1 MRKSDPVTVD
11 IVDLHA
17 DGYGVTGDPHLVV
30 FGALPGETVMAR
42 PFSRKRKKT
51 FAQAV
56 SVTTPS
62 PARVQPIC
70 SAAGVCGGCSFQ
82 HLQASSQ
89 IALKERRLFDVLGES
104 SPEVKIDPLVG
115 PVSGYRSKARLGVK
129 FVEKKGRVL
138 VGFREQMSPF
148 IAEIDRCEVLAE
160 PVGSLVPQI
169 ALLVQSLDARARIPQ
184 IEVAVGED
192 AAALVFR
199 HLDPLTDVDTARMRD
214 FASAY
219 LLGVYL
225 QPGGP
230 DTTWRLAPEDGADL
244 IAYRLPKYG
253 LTFQFHP
260 LDFIQINQAI
270 NRDLVDLAIEL
281 LDPKDTDRVLD
292 LFCGIGN
299 FSLAIARR
307 AARVTGVEASAGGVE
322 RARHN
327 ARLNSVD
334 NVTFV
339 TDDLFRENVEFPPVG
354 ANKVLLDP
362 PRSGAWEVCKKL
374 ASSDVERVVYVSC
387 NPVTLARDAQVLL
400 ENGYRFD
407 KAGVIDMFPHT
418 THVESIACFSR

>member
-1 MRKSDPVTVD
+1 VRKSDPVVVD
-11 IVDLHA
+11 VVDLHA
-17 DGYGVTGDPHLVV
+17 DGSGVTGDPHLVV

-42 PFSRKRKKT
+42 PFSRRRRKT

-56 SVTTPS
+56 SVVTRS

-82 HLQASSQ
+82 HLEASGQ
-89 IALKERRLFDVLGES
+89 VALKERRLFDALGES
-104 SPEVKIDPLVG
+104 APDVKIDPLMG

-129 FVEKKGRVL
+129 FVAKKGRVL
-138 VGFREQMSPF
+138 VGFREQMSPY

-160 PVGSLVPQI
+160 PIGSLVPQI

-199 HLDPLTDVDTARMRD
+199 HLDPLTDADVAKLRD
-214 FASAY
+214 FASAQG
-219 LLGVYL
+219 LSVHL

-230 DTTWRLAPEDGADL
+230 DTTFRLFPGEGTDL
-244 IAYRLPKYG
+244 MTYRLPRFD
-253 LTFQFHP
+253 LTFHFHP

-281 LDPKDTDRVLD
+281 LDPKDGDRVLD

-299 FSLAIARR
+299 FSLAIAGR
-307 AARVTGVEASAGGVE
+307 AARVTGVEASAGSVE

-327 ARLNSVD
+327 ARLNDVD

-354 ANKVLLDP
+354 AGKVLLDP
-362 PRSGAWEVCKKL
+362 PRSGAWEVCKRL